1 MKHADDMLTKRG
13 KLRGPS
19 TPFHTEQV
27 LNRASGGSDV
37 DDGDGPMQRAAEILN
52 RARKINLSAVGA
64 DETGATVFSPGVGA
78 LSGRGRAASS
88 LQAYANRSTG
98 TTSITPSE
106 QRLLDRDE
114 SIHEVKKGRSSDQ
127 DAARLP
133 MYLPHD
139 GIASKI
145 FHDVVQKYLD
155 QGMDYKSAWLAA
167 KANNPV
173 AFRAYSA

>member
-1 MKHADDMLTKRG
+1 
-13 KLRGPS
+13 
-19 TPFHTEQV
+19 
-27 LNRASGGSDV
+27 
-37 DDGDGPMQRAAEILN
+37 
-52 RARKINLSAVGA
+52 
-64 DETGATVFSPGVGA
+64 
-78 LSGRGRAASS
+78 
-88 LQAYANRSTG
+88 
-98 TTSITPSE
+98 
-106 QRLLDRDE
+106 
-114 SIHEVKKGRSSDQ
+114 
-127 DAARLP
+127 